1 MRIITQTVARII
13 ARTDPNIVDGRHERA
28 CGHTP
33 FLEER
38 CRSLHSLNVRLTR
51 NFVRVWCQTFGQAF
65 GGRSTYRIVD
75 LNIYDT
81 STRCGASVPRFT
93 PVLSSNQYV
102 LWCCS
107 AQCCRSPC
115 IFPWFPS
122 LRARGVCWRPPPTMT
137 LFVGKRTALP
147 PSLDPSLCAPQS
159 KNIGK
164 S

>member
-1 MRIITQTVARII
+1 MRIITRTVARII

-38 CRSLHSLNVRLTR
+38 WRSLHSLNVRLTR
-51 NFVRVWCQTFGQAF
+51 NFVRVWCQTFGQTF
-65 GGRSTYRIVD
+65 GGSYLPNRGSQYLRHFYP
-75 LNIYDT
+75 LWRLGSAIY
-81 STRCGASVPRFT
+81 TRPLIK
-93 PVLSSNQYV
+93 PVCF
-102 LWCCS
+102 WCRP
-107 AQCCRSPC
+107 AQCCGSPC

-122 LRARGVCWRPPPTMT
+122 LRARGVCWRPLPTMT
-137 LFVGKRTALP
+137 PFVGKRTALP
-147 PSLDPSLCAPQS
+147 PSLDPSLSAPQS